1 MTYTGQGRSCSSHL
15 VRAAPQIE
23 SPRVTAATYPRCI
36 SNGKSSPRIL
46 AHCPMCENNS
56 VAVVT
61 SSNPSDD
68 RNEWTG
74 IGRLSLTCL
83 VAGAQRQNR
92 TSLFFFQ
99 SVLWTLFMTCPTRD
113 LDTCRS
119 KPMPSRPTSSNVR
132 VLPSS
137 KPWYARKHFK
147 LADRPAKSLE
157 ITWTSSSLKVSASAI
172 TNGGRGVRCLAAS
185 MSSSD
190 MLRESPSS
198 LSTVL
203 ISCRHPRPRPGA
215 PNRSVAVL
223 RTRSP
228 TLRMFSPMRQLR
240 ARPVRSSRSIE
251 SSVTSFTARSPSIKL
266 STGLSQVVGCGGCRT
281 WPSSHSQ
288 APSHGRGRCEYLLHI
303 APAARFMAL
312 MRLTQV
318 LMLTPTALGGQ
329 HRRFKER
336 LPRMETVPRRLVLPP

>member
-1 MTYTGQGRSCSSHL
+1 
-15 VRAAPQIE
+15 
-23 SPRVTAATYPRCI
+23 
-36 SNGKSSPRIL
+36 
-46 AHCPMCENNS
+46 MCENNS

-68 RNEWTG
+68 RNEWTD

-147 LADRPAKSLE
+147 LAGRPAKSLE
-157 ITWTSSSLKVSASAI
+157 ITWTSSSLKVSASTI

-251 SSVTSFTARSPSIKL
+251 SSVTSFTARPPFPKSSTGVSKL
-266 STGLSQVVGCGGCRT
+266 SN
-281 WPSSHSQ
+281 
-288 APSHGRGRCEYLLHI
+288 AAAAAHGRIAVLGIIARPAFVVSTFIHI
-303 APAARFMAL
+303 APAARSTVPNGF
-312 MRLTQV
+312 THV

-329 HRRFKER
+329 YRRFKEG
-336 LPRMETVPRRLVLPP
+336 LPRMETAPRQFVLLP